1 MLYYLI
7 KDTGG
12 GKKKKKILLLF
23 PGGGKVPIAQGECGL
38 QGEDMGSVTVL
49 PLMLMDMNLNK
60 SLLLSGHKL
69 FFFFL
74 ILYNEDRNS
83 N

>member
-1 MLYYLI
+1 M
-7 KDTGG
+7 
-12 GKKKKKILLLF
+12 
-23 PGGGKVPIAQGECGL
+23 PIAQGECGL

-69 FFFFL
+69 FFFFF
-74 ILYNEDRNS
+74 
-83 N
+83 

>member
-12 GKKKKKILLLF
+12 EKKKKKILLLF
-23 PGGGKVPIAQGECGL
+23 PGGGKVPIAQCECGL

-60 SLLLSGHKL
+60 SLLLSGNKL
-69 FFFFL
+69 FFFFF
-74 ILYNEDRNS
+74 
-83 N
+83 